1 MTVSK
6 LIFILSS
13 VAQLFARIRNR
24 DIQLPRTAV
33 GTWHGRLYSTKTST
47 ARLLTSETGPWPL
60 PFLFNTRSLSARRS
74 SLTSI
79 SMYCWWSDTRVAGYW
94 TSALRAPSGA
104 TCSDLLSSWPVLE

>member
-33 GTWHGRLYSTKTST
+33 GTWHGRLYST
-47 ARLLTSETGPWPL
+47 
-60 PFLFNTRSLSARRS
+60 
-74 SLTSI
+74 
-79 SMYCWWSDTRVAGYW
+79 
-94 TSALRAPSGA
+94 
-104 TCSDLLSSWPVLE
+104 